1 MGKTLSEKILSEKS
15 GSDARAGDIVV
26 ATVDLAFVQ
35 DTTGPL
41 TVRQFQESGLK
52 SLANPHRTVL
62 FLDHAVP
69 SPNRALSNDHKFLR
83 DFSREAGC
91 LIFEGGNGVC
101 HQLVAEL
108 FAGSGDI
115 VVGADSHTVTA
126 GALGAFATGMGSSDI
141 AIAFALGR
149 TWFRVPESFKIE
161 THGCFQEKV
170 TAKDLVLYLAGRLGA
185 DGATYKA
192 LEFTGETVSRMTI
205 AQRMTIANMAVEV
218 GAKAGIFASD
228 NVTKK
233 FLTSQGRGDR
243 YRPLYP
249 DDDADYEKVIPVNV
263 SGIEPMVSMPHTVD
277 NVAPA
282 HVLSDI
288 KVQQAFIG
296 TCTNGRLEDLAIAA
310 SMLRR
315 KRCHPGVRLI
325 VAPASRQVLTEAMD
339 AGYIRTLI
347 DAGAVL
353 VPPGC
358 AACLG
363 LHQGVLADNEVCI
376 STANRNFK
384 GRMGNPDASIYL
396 ASPATVAAS
405 AITGVITDPRTIK

>member
-1 MGKTLSEKILSEKS
+1 
-15 GSDARAGDIVV
+15 
-26 ATVDLAFVQ
+26 
-35 DTTGPL
+35 
-41 TVRQFQESGLK
+41 
-52 SLANPHRTVL
+52 
-62 FLDHAVP
+62 
-69 SPNRALSNDHKFLR
+69 
-83 DFSREAGC
+83 
-91 LIFEGGNGVC
+91 
-101 HQLVAEL
+101 
-108 FAGSGDI
+108 
-115 VVGADSHTVTA
+115 
-126 GALGAFATGMGSSDI
+126 
-141 AIAFALGR
+141 
-149 TWFRVPESFKIE
+149 
-161 THGCFQEKV
+161 
-170 TAKDLVLYLAGRLGA
+170 
-185 DGATYKA
+185 
-192 LEFTGETVSRMTI
+192 
-205 AQRMTIANMAVEV
+205 MTIANMAVEV

-233 FLTSQGRGDR
+233 FLTSQGRGDK
-243 YRPLYP
+243 YRSLYP

-263 SGIEPMVSMPHTVD
+263 SAIEPMVSMPHTVD

-310 SMLRR
+310 SMLRH
-315 KRCHPGVRLI
+315 KHCHPNVRLI

-339 AGYIRTLI
+339 AGYIRTLV
-347 DAGAVL
+347 DAGGVL

-384 GRMGNPDASIYL
+384 GRMGNPDASVYL